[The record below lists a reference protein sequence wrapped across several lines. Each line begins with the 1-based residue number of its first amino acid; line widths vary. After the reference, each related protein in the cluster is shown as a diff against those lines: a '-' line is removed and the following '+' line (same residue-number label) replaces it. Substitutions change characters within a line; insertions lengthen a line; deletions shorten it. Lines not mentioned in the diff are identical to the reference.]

1 MSVLEIKNLSYIYN
15 KGLPSETIALKNI
28 NLSINAGEVVG
39 IIGKTGSGKST
50 LVQLL
55 NGLIEPT
62 SGNIHINGKEL
73 KGKNKSEEVCLDVG
87 LVFQY
92 PEYQLFEETV
102 YKDIAFGPRNKG
114 FTEEKI
120 KEQVYNSIKFVG
132 LDESFLERS
141 PFELSGGEKRKVA
154 IAGIIAMEPSILI
167 LDEPTAGL
175 DPMGREELM
184 CNIINYHKA
193 RKNTVIF
200 ISHIMEDIA
209 RVSDR
214 VLVMNEGEIFD
225 FDTPKNIFS
234 RRDELQ
240 KIGLNIPQITKIVR
254 MIKEKGYD
262 INDKVVTIEQGE
274 ESLIKLIKGRKEK

>member
-1 MSVLEIKNLSYIYN
+1 MSVVEVKNLSYVYN
-15 KGLPSETIALKNI
+15 KELPNETVALKNI
-28 NLSINAGEVVG
+28 NLSINEGEVIG

-55 NGLIEPT
+55 NCLIEPT
-62 SGNIHINGKEL
+62 SGNISINGQEL
-73 KGKNKSEEVCLDVG
+73 NRKNKSEEVCLDVG

-102 YKDIAFGPRNKG
+102 YKDIAFGPKNKG
-114 FTEEKI
+114 FMEEKV

-132 LDESFLERS
+132 LNESFLDRS

-175 DPMGREELM
+175 DPIGREELM
-184 CNIINYHKA
+184 NNIINYHKA
-193 RKNTVIF
+193 RNNTVIF

-209 RVSDR
+209 RISDKI
-214 VLVMNEGEIFD
+214 LVMNEGEIFD
-225 FDTPKNIFS
+225 FDTPKNVFS
-234 RRDELQ
+234 KENDLRQ
-240 KIGLNIPQITKIVR
+240 IGLNIPQITKIIK
-254 MIKEKGYD
+254 MIKKKGYD
-262 INDKVVTIEQGE
+262 INDKAVTIEQGE
-274 ESLIKLIKGRKEK
+274 EALIKLIKGRKEK